1 MSKNEKNTR
10 NKDKSKL
17 TAEKE
22 PAIAQEVM
30 LTLTATS
37 LMKSRIL
44 KLLARLEASTKDS
57 HFDKLRTIDF
67 NSEEACIRLVLV
79 S

>member
-1 MSKNEKNTR
+1 M
-10 NKDKSKL
+10 
-17 TAEKE
+17 AEKE

-37 LMKSRIL
+37 SMKSRIS

-57 HFDKLRTIDF
+57 HFDKLRMIDF
-67 NSEEACIRLVLV
+67 NSEEAFIRLVLV